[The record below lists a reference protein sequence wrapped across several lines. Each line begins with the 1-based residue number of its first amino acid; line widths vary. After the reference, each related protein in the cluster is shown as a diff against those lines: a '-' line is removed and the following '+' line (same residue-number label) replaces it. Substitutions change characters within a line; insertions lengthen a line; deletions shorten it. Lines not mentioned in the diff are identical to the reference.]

1 MPLKP
6 IFEKSPLTTLDVLP
20 LRPGMARVALDEV
33 EKLYT
38 LTAECR
44 ERPALWEGAFRLA
57 CLLRSK
63 PEQEPVHGWIT
74 AAMDGQ
80 TPDGSLPYGVTDA
93 LAVIRAA

>member
-1 MPLKP
+1 MRYNKHWFILLNRMSLEESTVPLKP

-44 ERPALWEGAFRLA
+44 ERPALW
-57 CLLRSK
+57 
-63 PEQEPVHGWIT
+63 
-74 AAMDGQ
+74 
-80 TPDGSLPYGVTDA
+80 
-93 LAVIRAA
+93 